1 MIAHQ
6 NERSDNMWFLW
17 PVFGV
22 AAIIAAVLNL
32 AFCFSGKEAKYFRF
46 ASLSLTALTMC
57 AMYSMVNNWVL
68 YEDWSALMDVVPAMT
83 RALWFLVIASILING
98 LSLFVRKGDKK

>member
-1 MIAHQ
+1 
-6 NERSDNMWFLW
+6 MWIMW
-17 PVFGV
+17 PVFGI

-57 AMYSMVNNWVL
+57 AEYSMVNNGVL
-68 YEDWSALMDVVPAMT
+68 HEDWSALMDVVPAMSGL
-83 RALWFLVIASILING
+83 LWFLVIASILING
-98 LSLFVRKGDKK
+98 VSLFVRKGSRK